1 MEEGMDD
8 LKKKGPAD
16 RSKINMDEPWEVD
29 YWTKELGISK
39 GELEKAVK
47 KVGSSADAVRKELG
61 SLGRSH

>member
-1 MEEGMDD
+1 MEGRMDD
-8 LKKKGPAD
+8 LKKKGPTD

-29 YWTKELGISK
+29 YWTQELGVSK

-47 KVGSSADAVRKELG
+47 KAGNSSAAVRKELG